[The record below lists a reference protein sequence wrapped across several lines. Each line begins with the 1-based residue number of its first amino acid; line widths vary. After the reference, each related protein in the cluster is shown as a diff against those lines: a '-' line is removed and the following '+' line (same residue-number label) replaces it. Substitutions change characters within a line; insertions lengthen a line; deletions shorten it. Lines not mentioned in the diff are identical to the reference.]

1 MNWDFLDIF
10 KKAHFNTLMFSAAIT
25 AWIFLYIYPENNYI
39 LGAAIFCS
47 IYCLARL
54 AVYIKNYYKEYQIS
68 EENRQHKKQ
77 QEDKKIRDN
86 KLQAQYVYDRLSE
99 ENQKMLSHLV
109 KIAKKSAYS
118 DVYIL
123 EGSNPE
129 SLIIIPQINRLL
141 YGDAMIEQWISINE
155 SIDSYSV
162 YIKSPLNKIIESN
175 S

>member
-1 MNWDFLDIF
+1 
-10 KKAHFNTLMFSAAIT
+10 
-25 AWIFLYIYPENNYI
+25 
-39 LGAAIFCS
+39 
-47 IYCLARL
+47 
-54 AVYIKNYYKEYQIS
+54 
-68 EENRQHKKQ
+68 
-77 QEDKKIRDN
+77 
-86 KLQAQYVYDRLSE
+86 
-99 ENQKMLSHLV
+99 MLSHLV